1 MRPSRW
7 KCLGVVGATLPLWIP
22 ASARMTNSVAGDNYF
37 HSNRSCR
44 LAPAHQGMKM
54 RLGRWKCLGVVG
66 ATLPLWIPASAR
78 MTNSVAGD
86 NYFRTND
93 DMRFADYRNGIGGL
107 TVSTNCLSA

>member
-1 MRPSRW
+1 M
-7 KCLGVVGATLPLWIP
+7 
-22 ASARMTNSVAGDNYF
+22 
-37 HSNRSCR
+37 
-44 LAPAHQGMKM
+44 
-54 RLGRWKCLGVVG
+54 VG